1 MILLFRWVKQNILLL
16 LVQHSLVSVF
26 FLFFFLRLLSPLAVR
41 SKTVNHLHYSMLTGI
56 LFSLQLEIPEPSKIR
71 ESMKALAR
79 SVHDETMFGELPRP
93 RRSTYSFR

>member
-1 MILLFRWVKQNILLL
+1 
-16 LVQHSLVSVF
+16 
-26 FLFFFLRLLSPLAVR
+26 
-41 SKTVNHLHYSMLTGI
+41 MLTGI